1 MATDE
6 TNDTLILND
15 PPEDDGLSPDLIDTF
30 IARWAGATGTE
41 RANYQLFLTELCAL
55 LGLPQPDPARQ
66 DTHDN
71 AYCFERRVVFQHGDG
86 TESHGFIDLYRRTC
100 YVLECKQTGLSLDTG
115 GWDKAMLRAHGQ
127 AVQYVR
133 ALPAAEGRP
142 PFVVVVDVGRSIELY
157 SEFSLDRILETLMA
171 ADWVVY
177 SKPCLAR
184 TDTVVNYLGRY
195 SHRIALSDRR
205 LVDFDGASVQLS
217 YKDYR
222 DGDRRKVMTLTAE
235 ELIRRFLL
243 HVLPK
248 GFMRVR
254 HFGFLANRCRARRLA
269 EMRTAL
275 SAPPPE
281 ASAQET
287 PAARFDGYPCPKCP
301 TGKLQVRGHLAPTG
315 RAEGG

>member
-6 TNDTLILND
+6 TNDTLIPND
-15 PPEDDGLSPDLIDTF
+15 PPEDDGLSSDLIDTF
-30 IARWAGATGTE
+30 ITRWAGATGTE

-71 AYCFERRVVFQHGDG
+71 AYCFEHRVVFQHGDG

-157 SEFSLDRILETLMA
+157 SEFSRSGGGAYIPYPDPR
-171 ADWVVY
+171 
-177 SKPCLAR
+177 
-184 TDTVVNYLGRY
+184 
-195 SHRIALSDRR
+195 SHRIRLDDLRR
-205 LVDFDGASVQLS
+205 P
-217 YKDYR
+217 
-222 DGDRRKVMTLTAE
+222 E
-235 ELIRRFLL
+235 I
-243 HVLPK
+243 
-248 GFMRVR
+248 
-254 HFGFLANRCRARRLA
+254 RARLRAVWLDPLSLDPTRYAARVTREIAVRLA
-269 EMRTAL
+269 RLAVSLE
-275 SAPPPE
+275 SAGHPPQAVPG
-281 ASAQET
+281 T
-287 PAARFDGYPCPKCP
+287 VYL
-301 TGKLQVRGHLAPTG
+301 T
-315 RAEGG
+315 